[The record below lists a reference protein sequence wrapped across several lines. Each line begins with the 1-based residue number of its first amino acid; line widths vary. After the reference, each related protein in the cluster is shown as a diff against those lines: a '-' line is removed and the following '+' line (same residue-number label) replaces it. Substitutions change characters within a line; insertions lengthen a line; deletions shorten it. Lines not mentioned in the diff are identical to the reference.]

1 MMVVAK
7 AVDRAKGVAEVP
19 KVVAE
24 VPKVVAEVPKVVAEV
39 PKVVAE
45 VVDSVT
51 KRDSTSWNR
60 RQGAQERSRSMR
72 ASCRNRSRKVI
83 GESNEKSA
91 G

>member
-1 MMVVAK
+1 MECRTGRVGSAGEEDEGMMVVAK

-19 KVVAE
+19 KVI
-24 VPKVVAEVPKVVAEV
+24 
-39 PKVVAE
+39 AE

-60 RQGAQERSRSMR
+60 RQGAQERSRSTR
-72 ASCRNRSRKVI
+72 ASCRNQSRKVI